1 MKRISCWCGL
11 LLLLSVSA
19 PAFAH
24 HMAVVV
30 NKDNKADEVSSVE
43 LANIFRSEMT
53 KWPDGT
59 SIVLILHRN
68 SSEEF
73 QTLQHI
79 NKMSVTEL
87 KAHIA
92 AHKDAIRL
100 VDSDDVLL
108 KLVEDTHGAIA
119 MVGVRSINDHIKVV
133 KVDGKLPLEAGYLP
147 H

>member
-11 LLLLSVSA
+11 VLLLSVSL

-24 HMAVVV
+24 HLAVVV
-30 NKDNKADEVSSVE
+30 NQDNKVDEISSTE
-43 LANIFRSEMT
+43 LSNIFRSEMT

-59 SIVLILHRN
+59 PIVLILHRN
-68 SSEEF
+68 SSEEVE
-73 QTLQHI
+73 TLQHI
-79 NKMSVTEL
+79 NKMTGTEL

-100 VDSDDVLL
+100 VDSDEILL

-119 MVGVRSINDHIKVV
+119 MVGVRSINDHVKVV

>member
-1 MKRISCWCGL
+1 MKRISVRCGL
-11 LLLLSVSA
+11 FLLMCAAIPS
-19 PAFAH
+19 FAH

-30 NKDNKADEVSSVE
+30 NQDNKVADISSVE

-59 SIVLILHRN
+59 PIVLILHRN
-68 SSEEF
+68 SSEEM

-92 AHKDAIRL
+92 SHKDAIRL

-119 MVGVRSINDHIKVV
+119 MVGVRSINDRVKVV